1 MVLRDLSEYLTLAF
15 VGAFDINR
23 SMVDSTIPDVRSS
36 QRVTYIALT
45 KKVMPMLLDTFIR
58 LKDNVD
64 VYSDE
69 TIETVLSV
77 SYQSNLIIH

>member
-1 MVLRDLSEYLTLAF
+1 MAF

-77 SYQSNLIIH
+77 SYQSNLIIY

>member
-23 SMVDSTIPDVRSS
+23 SMVDSDVRSS

-77 SYQSNLIIH
+77 SYQLNLIIY